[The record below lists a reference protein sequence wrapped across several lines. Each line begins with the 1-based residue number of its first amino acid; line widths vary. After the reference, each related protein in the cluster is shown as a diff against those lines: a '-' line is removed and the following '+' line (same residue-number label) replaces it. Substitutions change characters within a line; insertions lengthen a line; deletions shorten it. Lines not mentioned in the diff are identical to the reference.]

1 MPSSMTAKIVH
12 SYKALLLLL
21 QQLTDSLLRDF
32 TRFKFGKISA
42 LFEGHLILSF
52 PPLLV
57 TKKQS
62 LCNGTAHITMI
73 ISQVHLFPKSSMVHP
88 VSGQGSQTT
97 EAGFFKDLLPLWAL
111 KTSGVSFWDARHGS
125 PSREHTAEDHR
136 EQGMFSLGKDRE
148 ASPGGWE
155 RAGKYKLEKQIFLMN
170 IFRVDCV
177 EQKILTLC
185 LHRKTYSKVFKKK
198 KIRWCWMWLNI
209 GRRHSRA

>member
-1 MPSSMTAKIVH
+1 MVSTIISTFLLGRNSYTKIVVTYIVLFHFAKYFISTTVSDKMPSSMTAKIVH

-111 KTSGVSFWDARHGS
+111 KTSGVSF
-125 PSREHTAEDHR
+125 
-136 EQGMFSLGKDRE
+136 
-148 ASPGGWE
+148 
-155 RAGKYKLEKQIFLMN
+155 
-170 IFRVDCV
+170 
-177 EQKILTLC
+177 
-185 LHRKTYSKVFKKK
+185 
-198 KIRWCWMWLNI
+198 
-209 GRRHSRA
+209 